1 MAATADEVLP
11 RAKHGATN
19 GRHRLLGAV
28 PLYKLAATAIAIA
41 GIAFIGTAANSVAAA
56 SYT

>member
-28 PLYKLAATAIAIA
+28 PLYFASRYYIGG
-41 GIAFIGTAANSVAAA
+41 GISAQR
-56 SYT
+56 YTVIPAVHGALGC